1 MTADFLPKLCTLED
15 NGMASSKSYKKKINF
30 IPSRKK
36 KKKGRKRLSK
46 NEGKTSKDYGVSFL
60 G

>member
-1 MTADFLPKLCTLED
+1 MEWHLQKVIRK
-15 NGMASSKSYKKKINF
+15 KSISYQAE
-30 IPSRKK
+30 K